1 MVEALHSCDEYC
13 VEHHE
18 KVDESPAGRLLRGSI
33 DSHLHFSPDSMPRR
47 YNALESVLKAQEA
60 GMRGIVIKNHT
71 YPTAPLAR
79 LVGDLVPDMAVA
91 GGVCLEY
98 EAGGIN
104 PHAVE
109 ISASLGGRIV
119 WMPVFC
125 SANSKGLVASRLGL
139 DIPGDGLSILDAD
152 GRLVPEIDDILKT
165 IREYDLTLATGHIS
179 APEILA
185 LVDRAKLAGVNR
197 IVVTHA
203 MSDFL
208 SESILT
214 PEERQTLAGEG
225 VFIEHCAWQ
234 VLPTGGC
241 TDPAIVA
248 ESIRREGARNCVMST
263 DSGGV
268 AHPVMS
274 EALRM
279 FIAAMLKNGIT
290 EEDINYM
297 VRINPARI
305 MGLPVEE

>member
-1 MVEALHSCDEYC
+1 MAETGHSCDEYC

-18 KVDESPAGRLLRGSI
+18 KVDDSPVGKLLRGAI
-33 DSHLHFSPDSMPRR
+33 DSHLHFSPDSMPRC
-47 YNALESVLKAQEA
+47 YNALESALKAQES
-60 GMRGIVIKNHT
+60 GLGGIVIKNHT

-79 LVGDLVPDMAVA
+79 LVGELVPDVAVV

-98 EAGGIN
+98 EAGGVN

-109 ISASLGGRIV
+109 MSARLGGKIV

-125 SANSKGLVASRLGL
+125 SANSRALVGRQLGL
-139 DIPGDGLSILDAD
+139 DIPGEGLSILDA
-152 GRLVPEIDDILKT
+152 GGKLVPEIDPILK
-165 IREYDLTLATGHIS
+165 IIKEYDLTLATGHIS

-185 LVDRAKLAGVNR
+185 LVDRARLTGVTR

-208 SESILT
+208 SESVLT
-214 PEERQTLAGEG
+214 PAERKSLAGEG
-225 VFIEHCAWQ
+225 VLIEHCAWQ
-234 VLPTGGC
+234 ILPTGGR
-241 TDPAIVA
+241 TDPAVVA

-268 AHPVMS
+268 PHPVMS

-279 FIAAMLKNGIT
+279 FIAAMLKCGLS
-290 EEDINYM
+290 EEDITYM
-297 VRINPARI
+297 VKINPARI
-305 MGLPVEE
+305 IGLPPQE